1 MPTQDNNGP
10 YPYFWLVILLVIAVI
25 VLLFAKPSP
34 VTQTQTEPK
43 RPVRTQTEPG
53 SIGARPDTYDRLEGL
68 NIDEAVDFLR
78 KRSQRAQQIV
88 PHFPSF
94 PQVWLLP
101 PRERGS
107 YDSIGERYSIEFMEL
122 LFPGHR
128 FRKARPCWLKNTLH
142 KTNRCLELDGYCPEL
157 CLAIEYNG
165 RQHYEWPNFTGMT
178 WEEFE
183 RQRERDQF
191 KAEACIKNNICLIR
205 IPYTVPLERI
215 PLAIYSKLLD
225 SVPGLA

>member
-1 MPTQDNNGP
+1 MQTQNNNGS
-10 YPYFWLVILLVIAVI
+10 YSYFWLVILLTLAII
-25 VLLFAKPSP
+25 VLIFARSDPVDEPSHERSEDHSNKLEIYE
-34 VTQTQTEPK
+34 Q
-43 RPVRTQTEPG
+43 
-53 SIGARPDTYDRLEGL
+53 LEGL
-68 NIDEAVDFLR
+68 TIDEALEFLR
-78 KRSQRAQQIV
+78 KCSQRAQQIV

-128 FRKARPCWLKNTLH
+128 FRKVRPAWLKNTLH

-191 KAEACIKNNICLIR
+191 KAETCIKNNICLIR
-205 IPYTVPLERI
+205 IPYTVPIERI

-225 SVPGLA
+225 SVPGI